1 MTYRSHSR
9 QYRTAALTTA
19 GGQRPGVK
27 NADVRANRSSGTTT
41 PLSDAAMASSSHPAA
56 ATAFRLRPPR
66 R

>member
-1 MTYRSHSR
+1 MTYTSHSR

-19 GGQRPGVK
+19 AGHRPGVK
-27 NADVRANRSSGTTT
+27 NAAVRPNRSSGTTT
-41 PLSDAAMASSSHPAA
+41 PLSDAARATSSHPAA